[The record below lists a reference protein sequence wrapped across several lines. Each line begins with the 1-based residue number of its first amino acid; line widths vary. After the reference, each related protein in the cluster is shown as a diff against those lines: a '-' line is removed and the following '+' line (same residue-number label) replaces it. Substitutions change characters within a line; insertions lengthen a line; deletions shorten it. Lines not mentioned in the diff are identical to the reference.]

1 LNLATWSI
9 RNPIAGILL
18 FTLLALAGAVGFH
31 RLPVQAWPDV
41 QLPTVEIT
49 LTQPGA
55 APAQLETEVVR
66 KVENV
71 LATMAAVKHILT
83 TVNNGKVFISVQFD
97 LGKNLSNAL
106 IESKNTV
113 DSIRPQL
120 PADLEQPI
128 VQPVNASGD
137 PVLVYSVS
145 SSRMNED
152 ELSWY
157 VDDTVAKAVLAIP
170 GVGGFRRIGGVQ
182 RQVQV
187 EVDPTQM
194 AALGISAADVSRG
207 LRSMQQQS
215 SGGRAELGESEQSI
229 RTIATVHEAR
239 ELAAFPIALGDGRSV
254 RLNQFAT
261 VSDTHAH
268 RTQIALLD
276 GKPVVGFSVSRAKGS
291 DETVVA
297 ARVKS
302 ALNDLRAR
310 QPDLQLLATDGSIT
324 GTEAEYSGSMHML
337 YEGAILAVLVVWWFL
352 RDWRATFIAAS
363 ALPLSILPTFAA
375 MLWLGFSLN
384 TLSLLALA
392 VVTGIL
398 VDDAIVEIENIEV
411 HVQTGKPIRVAVED
425 AIKEIA
431 LPVIA
436 TTMALVAVFL
446 PTSMMGGITGLYFVE
461 FGWTA
466 VIAVLA
472 SLLVARIL
480 TPMMAVSLFGSQPVQ
495 RHRDGR
501 LMQRYLDAVRW
512 CLTHRKATLAGAALF
527 FVGSLALVPFIPS
540 GFVPATDNSSTKVSL
555 TLPPDSSLKSTLA
568 TAEAARAA
576 LMHVPG
582 VEHIFTNVHGV
593 SGELTLNL
601 APRGSRPNQ
610 TSIESLARRALSGIP
625 GARFTVGGSG
635 AGDQL
640 RLILASD
647 DDAALNAAARE
658 LESQLRGVG
667 TLTNINSTASLER
680 PEIIVHPDLQRAS
693 ELGAS
698 TDAIGEVV
706 RITTSGD
713 FGTNLA
719 KLNLENRQVDI
730 NVRMP
735 EAYRRDLSMLSNL
748 RIPTRNGAVPLA
760 SIASLTVGSG
770 PSEINRRDRRR
781 YIVVSADLDGMHLG
795 DAVSAAYQLPA
806 VRALPANVALIPDG
820 DAELQSELAGGFVTA
835 IVVGVLCVYGVLALL
850 FSDFLQPMT
859 ILSALPLSIGGAL
872 LALLVTR
879 NELSV
884 PSMLGLLML
893 MGVVS
898 KNSILLVEY
907 AIVGHRDRGLPID
920 QALIDACYKRVRPIV
935 MTTVAMTAGMAPIAL
950 GFGADASF
958 RRPMAVAVIGGL
970 ITSTALSLLVVPVV
984 FTYVDRFKRFLI
996 RLTQRRARSRSL
1008 VIHAEPALA
1017 SRERLK
1023 DVRRP
1028 TTVVRA
1034 KNE

>member
-1 LNLATWSI
+1 MNLATWSI
-9 RNPIAGILL
+9 RNPIAGIML
-18 FTLLALAGAVGFH
+18 FVVLALAGAIGFH

-41 QLPTVEIT
+41 LLPTVEIT

-66 KVENV
+66 KVENA
-71 LATMAAVKHILT
+71 LATMASVKHILT
-83 TVNNGKVFISVQFD
+83 TVTDGKVVIAVQFE
-97 LGKNLSNAL
+97 LGKDLSNAL

-128 VQPVNASGD
+128 VEPVNSTGE
-137 PVLVYSVS
+137 PVLVYSAS
-145 SSRMNED
+145 SSSMSES

-157 VDDTVAKAVLAIP
+157 VDDTIAKAVLAVP
-170 GVGGFRRIGGVQ
+170 GVGAFHRIGGVQ

-194 AALGISAADVSRG
+194 AALGISAADVSRA

-215 SGGRAELGESEQSI
+215 SGGRAELGGSDQSI
-229 RTIATVHEAR
+229 RVIATVHEAR
-239 ELAAFPIALGDGRSV
+239 ELANFPLVLGDGRTV

-261 VSDTHAH
+261 VSDGHAQ
-268 RTQIALLD
+268 RTQMALLD
-276 GKPVVGFSVSRAKGS
+276 GKPVVGFSVSRAKGY
-291 DETVVA
+291 DETLVA
-297 ARVKS
+297 AHVKS
-302 ALNDLRAR
+302 TLKE
-310 QPDLQLLATDGSIT
+310 LQSHDPGLHLLATDGTIT

-352 RDWRATFIAAS
+352 RDWRATVIAAS
-363 ALPLSILPTFAA
+363 ALPLSILPAFAL
-375 MLWLGFSLN
+375 MSWLNFSLN

-398 VDDAIVEIENIEV
+398 VDDAIVEIENIEA
-411 HVQTGKPIRVAVED
+411 HLKNGKPIHRAVED
-425 AIKEIA
+425 AIREIA

-436 TTMALVAVFL
+436 TTMALIAVFM
-446 PTSMMGGITGLYFVE
+446 PTSMMGGVTGLYFVQ

-472 SLLVARIL
+472 SLLVARVL
-480 TPMMAVSLFGSQPVQ
+480 TPMMAVAMLGR
-495 RHRDGR
+495 RHDAPPRDGA
-501 LMQRYLDAVRW
+501 LMQRYLAAVRW
-512 CLTHRKATLAGAALF
+512 CLTHRKLTLAAAALF
-527 FVGSLALVPFIPS
+527 FVGSLAMVPLIPS
-540 GFVPATDNSSTKVSL
+540 GFVPATDNSSTKVTL
-555 TLPPDSSLKSTLA
+555 TLPPDSSFGESLA
-568 TAEAARAA
+568 TAEAARKA
-576 LMHVPG
+576 LVPLPG
-582 VEHIFTNVHGV
+582 VEHVFSAVHGV
-593 SGELTLNL
+593 SAELTLIL
-601 APRGSRPNQ
+601 TPRGSRPNQ
-610 TSIESLARRALSGIP
+610 TAIESLARRALAGIP

-647 DDAALNAAARE
+647 DDTALNAAARE

-680 PEIIVHPDLQRAS
+680 PEINVKPDLQRAS
-693 ELGAS
+693 ELGVN
-698 TDAIGEVV
+698 TLAIGDVV

-713 FGTNLA
+713 FDTHLA
-719 KLNLENRQVDI
+719 RLNLENRQVDI
-730 NVRMP
+730 SVRLP
-735 EAYRRDLSMLSNL
+735 PADRRDLSILGNL
-748 RIPTRNGAVPLA
+748 RIPAANGVVPLS

-806 VRALPANVALIPDG
+806 VRNLPASVALIPDG
-820 DAELQSELAGGFVTA
+820 DAELQSELATGFITA
-835 IVVGVLCVYGVLALL
+835 IAVGILCVYAVLALL
-850 FSDFLQPMT
+850 FADFLQPLT

-872 LALLVTR
+872 LGLLVTR

-907 AIVGHRDRGLPID
+907 AILGIRERKLPVH
-920 QALIDACYKRVRPIV
+920 QALLDACYRRARPIV

-984 FTYVDRFKRFLI
+984 FIYVDRFKQFLL
-996 RLTQRRARSRSL
+996 RAARRKAP
-1008 VIHAEPALA
+1008 VAAPADRRGRI
-1017 SRERLK
+1017 RER
-1023 DVRRP
+1023 RETPR
-1028 TTVVRA
+1028 
-1034 KNE
+1034 KNPQPAPAIRVQNE